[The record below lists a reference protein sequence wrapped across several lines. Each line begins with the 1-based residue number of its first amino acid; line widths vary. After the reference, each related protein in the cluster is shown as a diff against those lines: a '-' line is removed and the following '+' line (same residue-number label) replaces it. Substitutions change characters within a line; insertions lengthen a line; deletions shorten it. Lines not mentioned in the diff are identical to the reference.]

1 MLDARGWSS
10 WFGCIDSHTCDNHPH
25 SLTQQLHIF
34 IQIIVFLLYY
44 VGGGLFVAHF
54 TSVIQDYIN
63 GRKSSKVTLTICRWS
78 GTRRRWWPWWEGEQQ
93 TGKANWHTGGCGL
106 ILNIIS
112 CSLKTESGAPLYLH
126 KKLGNQCQ
134 GVSSWNN
141 STQATEGRRNLC

>member
-1 MLDARGWSS
+1 MIELIRMY
-10 WFGCIDSHTCDNHPH
+10 WFTHLWQSPSLSHTTASHFHPNHCFSP
-25 SLTQQLHIF
+25 
-34 IQIIVFLLYY
+34 LLCW
-44 VGGGLFVAHF
+44 GGLFVAHF